1 MLTWMMNSQPEPC
14 ELIRCNR
21 PETFCHVCNVD
32 TGEVTDHLETEAH
45 INAVTLTDK
54 YLTFVQSKKLNPVQC
69 SKEEIKEML
78 DTLPQTEVDAV
89 LNAIDKIHDA
99 IDEQVSILRTFYKQL
114 LRPQIPK
121 AQKNAVKP
129 SVFFALFGS
138 ARLKA
143 ERQMLVKSTNR
154 RLAKTHSS
162 IKRLR
167 LKGEL
172 LHPASQLLPG

>member
-89 LNAIDKIHDA
+89 LNAIDKIHDP
-99 IDEQVSILRTFYKQL
+99 IDEQVSILRTF
-114 LRPQIPK
+114 
-121 AQKNAVKP
+121 
-129 SVFFALFGS
+129 
-138 ARLKA
+138 
-143 ERQMLVKSTNR
+143 
-154 RLAKTHSS
+154 
-162 IKRLR
+162 
-167 LKGEL
+167 
-172 LHPASQLLPG
+172 